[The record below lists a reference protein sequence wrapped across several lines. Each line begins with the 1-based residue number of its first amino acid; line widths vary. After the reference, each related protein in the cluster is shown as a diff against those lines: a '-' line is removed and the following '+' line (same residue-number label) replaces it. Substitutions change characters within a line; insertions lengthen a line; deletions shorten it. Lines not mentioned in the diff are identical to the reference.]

1 MEKQNK
7 IEAENNDSTAKE
19 YFANVEY
26 NKAKRRKYFA
36 LYMLLLL
43 SLGILIGTFV
53 ALKQWWIVVL
63 GGVIIM
69 VFAAFIPQMLKSYP
83 VKNDAPSLIV
93 DGKTVYIDGQA
104 FRAADIENA
113 KVIIE
118 LAPISKI
125 DSENKKFVSEAAAK
139 MPEEECFGSIEISF
153 RPGVGKKGEI
163 RVVTIEDCLGALVAM
178 VDAGIKHYAIIF
190 NMKKIYEP
198 ARFSITKNDIK
209 QAKLTDISAKERRKQ
224 IL

>member
-1 MEKQNK
+1 MEEQNK
-7 IEAENNDSTAKE
+7 IEAENNDSTAKK

-69 VFAAFIPQMLKSYP
+69 VFAAFIPQMLRSYP

-153 RPGVGKKGEI
+153 RPGVGKKGEV

-190 NMKKIYEP
+190 NMKKIYES